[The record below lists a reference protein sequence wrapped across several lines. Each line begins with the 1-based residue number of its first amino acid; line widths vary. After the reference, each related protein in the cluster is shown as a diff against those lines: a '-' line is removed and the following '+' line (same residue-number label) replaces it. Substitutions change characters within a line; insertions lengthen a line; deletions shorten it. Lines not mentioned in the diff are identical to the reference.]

1 MIRNA
6 GYVGVQN
13 QRKPK
18 KSLGNNNLTVHE
30 VAGYNEAMKFRKSAN
45 FKVIGIVR
53 GPV

>member
-1 MIRNA
+1 MQATLVFKTKENL
-6 GYVGVQN
+6 
-13 QRKPK
+13 K